1 MLSKDTR
8 QDMGRSVYVRRHER
22 KRGAPQGSEK
32 RHNGRNDIIGEEKTS
47 FEKRRMNHDRGRK
60 DMK

>member
-1 MLSKDTR
+1 
-8 QDMGRSVYVRRHER
+8 MGRSVYVRRHER

-32 RHNGRNDIIGEEKTS
+32 RHNGRNDIIGEEKIS